1 MRVAYIC
8 ADPGVP
14 VFGTK
19 GASVH
24 VQEIVR
30 ALRRAG
36 HEVVVHA
43 ARRGDLVCLRLRAS
57 CWPS

>member
-8 ADPGVP
+8 ADPGIP

-24 VQEIVR
+24 VQEVIKGM
-30 ALRRAG
+30 LQ
-36 HEVVVHA
+36 
-43 ARRGDLVCLRLRAS
+43 RGGK
-57 CWPS
+57 